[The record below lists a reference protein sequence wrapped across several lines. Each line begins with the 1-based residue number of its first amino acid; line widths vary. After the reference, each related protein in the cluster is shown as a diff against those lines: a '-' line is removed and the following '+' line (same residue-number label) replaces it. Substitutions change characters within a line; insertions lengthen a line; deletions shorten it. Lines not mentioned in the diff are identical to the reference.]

1 MTVYLWE
8 AAAWSG
14 VSGSL
19 DEAQQ
24 RAAAHVEGGGRG
36 RIEAAILATGAPGLT
51 FSYQR
56 TGRSWTARR
65 NPDGTVSWAVGA
77 ENGSVALRGG

>member
-8 AAAWSG
+8 AATWSG

-19 DEAQQ
+19 GEAQR
-24 RAAAHVEGGGRG
+24 RATAHVEGGGQG
-36 RIEAAILATGAPGLT
+36 RIEAALLAMGAPGLT
-51 FSYQR
+51 FCYQR

-65 NPDGTVSWAVGA
+65 HPDGTVSW
-77 ENGSVALRGG
+77 GG